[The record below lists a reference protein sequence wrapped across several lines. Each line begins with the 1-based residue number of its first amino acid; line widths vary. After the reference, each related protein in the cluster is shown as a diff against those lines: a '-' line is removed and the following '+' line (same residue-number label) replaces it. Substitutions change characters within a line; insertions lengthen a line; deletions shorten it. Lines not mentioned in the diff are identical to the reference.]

1 VTRSA
6 PVLALAWLSAVAHA
20 QPISCAEPQRPVVIL
35 QAHDVAIE
43 AMAQQLAVG
52 LGAAGVAVCGVDQA
66 LGRRVASVE
75 LAPDPQ
81 RLGAVLIRVSDDVT
95 RKTLQRSIEL
105 AAIPRDS
112 RATALALYVEELLQA
127 SWAELALNGRQYLR
141 EHPAA
146 APPEVQREVDSVLS
160 APVRSPRIVNA
171 AAQPRENAAAQPRE
185 RAWRISLGALLLSF
199 PGMLTE
205 YGPNLTVGYRVLPWL
220 EPALRVGY
228 RVSSTLHAPH
238 GTIASEAVLAGA
250 YVDAFFALSR
260 VFSLHFPQGFDV
272 SRITFLPAAHA
283 DSTSVASATRTALV
297 VQHGAGLRTHI
308 TDALSISAIGSFC
321 WTLLSARAA
330 DDQIVVAGIAGV
342 GAAAELTLDGHM

>member
-1 VTRSA
+1 MRSA

-75 LAPDPQ
+75 IAPDPQ
-81 RLGAVLIRVSDDVT
+81 RVGAVLIRVSDDVT

-160 APVRSPRIVNA
+160 APARSPGVTA
-171 AAQPRENAAAQPRE
+171 AAPPRE
-185 RAWRISLGALLLSF
+185 RAWRISLGAALLSF

-205 YGPNLTVGYRVLPWL
+205 YGPQVSVGYRVLPWL

-228 RVSSTLHAPH
+228 RVSSAVHAPH

-260 VFSLHFPQGFDV
+260 VFSVHFPQGFDV

-297 VQHGAGLRTHI
+297 VQHGAGLRAHI
-308 TDALSISAIGSFC
+308 TDALSVSAIGSFC

-330 DDQIVVAGIAGV
+330 DEQIAVAGIAGV